1 MVVNSHGRGNL
12 RGTPLRARNANVRL
26 RPSSDVRVA
35 HDGRLLMRSPT
46 PPQAATAVRS
56 QTRGK
61 VHQTSLEAIAPE
73 NRSGCC
79 ANPILGPVVKRYKTD
94 LDKYGTVDQ
103 GFNVICTTYR
113 LTEHYHYW
121 TKNNL

>member
-61 VHQTSLEAIAPE
+61 VRPTSLEAIAPE
-73 NRSGCC
+73 NRMGS
-79 ANPILGPVVKRYKTD
+79 APIRSLAACITNTSPAPAYT
-94 LDKYGTVDQ
+94 
-103 GFNVICTTYR
+103 
-113 LTEHYHYW
+113 
-121 TKNNL
+121 